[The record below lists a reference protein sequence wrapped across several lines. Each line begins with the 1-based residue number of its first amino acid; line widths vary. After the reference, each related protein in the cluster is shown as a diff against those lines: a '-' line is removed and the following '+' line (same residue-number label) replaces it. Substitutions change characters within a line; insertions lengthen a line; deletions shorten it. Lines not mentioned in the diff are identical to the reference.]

1 VKKKILVVDDDAA
14 IVEAIQMMLEM
25 SGYEVITSTDGKILY
40 RMDHKMPDL
49 VLLDIWMSGVDGRDL
64 SLFLKKNKKTRAIPV
79 IMLSANN
86 DAESIA
92 KKAGADGF
100 LSKPFDMQEL
110 LDLLE
115 RFLKEETAP

>member
-1 VKKKILVVDDDAA
+1 MKKKILVVDDDAA